1 MIGKE
6 LGYVPKN
13 KIRVVTKT
21 KSVVDIKVVPNQ
33 KVIEIHKVNEKRGKI
48 LDISANRIAQ
58 KELSAQAYVLYMHFV
73 LNLPGYKEALSLEHI
88 LNTTSVSE
96 RGYYK
101 AVKELIEKQ
110 YLVRKP
116 SKDFSEF
123 YHFYEN
129 PQSQA
134 LNSDEV
140 GSSPD
145 ESQDE
150 I

>member
-1 MIGKE
+1 M
-6 LGYVPKN
+6 PKN

-21 KSVVDIKVVPNQ
+21 KNIVDIKVVPNQ

-48 LDISANRIAQ
+48 LDISVNRIAQ

-123 YHFYEN
+123 YHFYEK

-134 LNSDEV
+134 PNSDEV
-140 GSSPD
+140 GSSSD